1 MVRNQTTVLAVE
13 SEFRPLARISDHKRK
28 YSKRIKFKARGL
40 AGFSIREPKN
50 ACGDNYRCEVSIK
63 IVSNNEKVAG
73 VA

>member
-1 MVRNQTTVLAVE
+1 MVRNPTTVLAAE

-28 YSKRIKFKARGL
+28 YSKKIKFKARGL

-50 ACGDNYRCEVSIK
+50 ACGDNYICEVSIK

>member
-1 MVRNQTTVLAVE
+1 MVRNPTTVLAAE

-28 YSKRIKFKARGL
+28 YSTKIKIQSQGL

-50 ACGDNYRCEVSIK
+50 ACGDNYICEVLIK
-63 IVSNNEKVAG
+63 IVSNNEKVSG